1 MENKIIKRTI
11 RDLYFLLRRP
21 VSYPTVIAM
30 VSFQIERFTQDRK
43 KEFKHANVLKR
54 MFCYPDTYHWKVESH
69 PDNRR
74 KVKISIV
81 HDVHDKLVFNLFRGD
96 AHDNYD
102 PYFDDA
108 ETTYSILI
116 KPIEVEDM
124 DWVKLQN
131 HFLLEFHPY
140 MVNEVKVRRLGSGL
154 NDDYSL
160 KAKNIT
166 RNRFVRAYESVL
178 KELCLIRLRR
188 DIIRDMF

>member
-1 MENKIIKRTI
+1 MENKTIKRAI

-21 VSYPTVIAM
+21 VSYHTVIAM
-30 VSFQIERFTQDRK
+30 VDFQIERFTQDRK

-54 MFCYPDTYHWKVESH
+54 MFCYPDTYHCKVESH

-96 AHDNYD
+96 AHNNYD
-102 PYFDDA
+102 PYFDEA

-116 KPIEVEDM
+116 KPIEVEDK

-140 MVNEVKVRRLGSGL
+140 MTNEVKVRRLGSGL
-154 NDDYSL
+154 NSEYTFKTKERD
-160 KAKNIT
+160 I
-166 RNRFVRAYESVL
+166 NRFIRAYESFL
-178 KELCLIRLRR
+178 KHLYLIRLRR